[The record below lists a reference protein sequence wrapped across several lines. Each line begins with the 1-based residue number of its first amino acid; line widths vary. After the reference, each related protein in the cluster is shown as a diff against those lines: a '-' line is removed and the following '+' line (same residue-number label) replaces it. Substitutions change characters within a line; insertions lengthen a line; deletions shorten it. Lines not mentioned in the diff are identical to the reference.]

1 MYSSNVC
8 AGRVAF
14 SQVKC
19 VVTDKRHSAL
29 PGKIKMSATLKSR
42 GFTPD
47 QDIKSILAAADDDSQ
62 AKIAKDQRKSHGTTN
77 GSETKAVTPFD
88 DLQIPTMAYYSD
100 DEIDESDEDN
110 EADELYSVK
119 AVDEVDEV
127 DDLVELDQDD

>member
-1 MYSSNVC
+1 
-8 AGRVAF
+8 
-14 SQVKC
+14 
-19 VVTDKRHSAL
+19 
-29 PGKIKMSATLKSR
+29 MSATLKSR

-47 QDIKSILAAADDDSQ
+47 QDIKSILAAADDDGQ
-62 AKIAKDQRKSHGTTN
+62 AKIAKDQRKPHGTTN

-119 AVDEVDEV
+119 AVEGLMKLMTLLSLIRMTRATRAARISETR
-127 DDLVELDQDD
+127 